1 MPPIP
6 LEGNQPSMSNG
17 LPPEGSLSL
26 SVLIDFIVQRTY
38 HELTVLAELLPRK
51 ADMERKIEIYKFA
64 NRTRQLFV
72 RLLALVKWANSASKV
87 DKSTQIMGFLDK
99 QSLLFIDTADM
110 LARVARETVVSARLP
125 NFHIPSAVEVLTT
138 GTFSRLPACIRERIV
153 PPDKITPAEKRETLL
168 QLNRV
173 IQHRLVCSNLI
184 SEMSCKKVA
193 NGRVTFRVE
202 NEFQVSLTLMGDN
215 PNIPWRL
222 LDIEILVEDKET
234 GEGKPLVHPL
244 QIQYIHQ
251 VVQARLLEC
260 CSIGEEPLTQ
270 VYMVLHY
277 FCQSLQLE
285 VLFSQTRILCKDRL
299 DGHIHITEYTAGK
312 CIVVSYWRELSRS
325 VSEQFGYSL
334 TVYVDDKEPNKSLS
348 ISHSPSLGMKDA
360 EITEKSIG
368 TDQLSMERLL
378 VHTIYVRTKIRLS
391 ELKVEL
397 ENMLK
402 DVECNLQGS
411 PAILSVAILNPCLRA
426 EQLLV
431 TVDTHTG
438 MLQCHVPE
446 FNPPCIV
453 QLQQALNSEHSK
465 IPLLISDL
473 RFWITQRRCE
483 ATLQHLPATAYERL
497 PVLHHPDH
505 PMSKISRHRMF
516 IKLHKISN
524 MILIVEFSENDKS
537 PCKIEYKFYLA
548 NVKKSSIEDNPNDET
563 IETDIPKMYLKVLT
577 LLTIEK
583 FVATHGPFTAVIE
596 EQQEKIDPNN
606 RKRTIIRND
615 QPRKIPKHP
624 AYFIPELAHIVALCD
639 ERLPF
644 TVLAQELT
652 KCGISNQGVQIE
664 ANATT
669 FVLKI
674 LSLPPPTGIEPTN
687 SKWVSLCKR
696 LLSISI
702 RVYGKGTTRCWTA
715 EYVFYGSPLPSRH
728 SKEQGARRPVYINYD
743 VSIAENISKTVE
755 TILNDWFQIVHL
767 YFLVEDLSPYLQL
780 EKNNLAS
787 MISIKSY
794 NYLKLI
800 IGYGTHRRSTATIHW
815 NSSTNG
821 FSIVFG
827 SLNSSINPHNLIK
840 EQFEGYLNNNKKLSM
855 LIHEML
861 DTLNPLNAICKLPSI
876 PQLCVI
882 QVRPTVPVITFGI
895 VANSTNLIK
904 VIYEG
909 QYCLEITL
917 RWGNLVS
924 VRDGAYS
931 RYDRTSV
938 ISDYIPTPGLKAFL
952 SKYVD
957 ESSMFRRR
965 SQSEDDN
972 PPSPITMDNV
982 DGNFL
987 SSSSHRGPQ
996 SPAQG
1001 LRFHPPGNTPPG
1013 SNPHTPAS
1021 PHPAV
1026 SVTGISQ
1033 NNQQFS
1039 NSPATSFNLASPP
1052 SLPSAINP
1060 SPSMLPHPSPGSSLL
1075 ASSPSN
1081 PLHVPSPAGM
1091 LSNSSPGPGS
1101 GFGLSS
1107 STHPPEVS
1115 PFPSQSMTS
1124 PAASNWPGSPGLPR
1138 LSPARAQG
1146 QSPASH
1152 SLQSPDHKS
1161 SFTHTS
1167 RVLPQKSWAGA
1178 VPTIITHE
1186 ALNALCTPTAH
1197 PQGLPAP
1204 KQCPLERF
1212 LGCVYMRKNLQRF
1225 VQTEENLIALN
1236 CSEPGVVNF
1245 KVETLQCRIFINMQH
1260 FQSLHLK
1267 ISCTPEQKDPWTME
1281 ELNILEKFFET
1292 KVAIPPC
1299 KPNTLLGFTR
1309 MLNCPYTVLKDFIQI
1324 IKLEMIPGLI
1334 QQQQMKWAVQWCL
1347 RIPPSA
1353 TPIVPVG
1360 KEALLI
1366 CRNKI
1371 LFFLQITRIGIT
1383 YNGNEV
1389 PSLVLPLV
1397 YDTATNLTQLAEKR
1411 DGGPASAI
1419 SAASLHLK
1427 RFAEFALNH
1436 NECSIFPAVRDLMTN
1451 FVLPSEPQ
1459 PQMSPASMNMHPQM
1473 GPGGPVPSPLMG
1485 QHMMNQNSGI
1495 VGQNPSMMGQNPGMV
1510 GQNPG
1515 MVGQNSN
1522 MISQNPNIVGQN
1534 PCMVGQNSNMMAQ
1547 NPNIVGQNPNMMTQN
1562 PNMIGQNPNAVGQNP
1577 NMVGPNSNMVG
1588 QTPNMIG
1595 QNPNMVVQNPNM
1607 VGPGQNY
1614 SGVQMSNMGPQHG
1627 MMSSH
1632 Q

>member
-1 MPPIP
+1 MSPTP

-17 LPPEGSLSL
+17 LPPDGSLSL

-51 ADMERKIEIYKFA
+51 PDMERKIEIYKFA

-153 PPDKITPAEKRETLL
+153 PPDKITAAEKRETLL

-234 GEGKPLVHPL
+234 GEGKPLVHSR
-244 QIQYIHQ
+244 QVQYIHQ

-260 CSIGEEPLTQ
+260 CSAGGEPLTQ
-270 VYMVLHY
+270 VYMILHY

-285 VLFSQTRILCKDRL
+285 VLFSQTRALYKNRL
-299 DGHIHITEYTAGK
+299 EGHIHITEYTAGK
-312 CIVVSYWRELSRS
+312 CLVISYWRELSRS

-334 TVYVDDKEPNKSLS
+334 TVYVDDKEPNKPLGVL
-348 ISHSPSLGMKDA
+348 HSPSLGSKDA

-368 TDQLSMERLL
+368 TDSLSMERLL
-378 VHTIYVRTKIRLS
+378 VHTIHVRTKIRLS

-397 ENMLK
+397 ENLLK
-402 DVECNLQGS
+402 DVECTLQGS

-426 EQLLV
+426 EQLLI

-446 FNPPCIV
+446 FNPPSMV
-453 QLQQALNSEHSK
+453 VLQQALNNEHSK
-465 IPLLISDL
+465 VPLLISDL

-483 ATLQHLPATAYERL
+483 TTLQHLPGTAYERL
-497 PVLHHPDH
+497 PLLHHADH
-505 PMSKISRHRMF
+505 PMSKISRHRMY

-524 MILIVEFSENDKS
+524 MILIVEFAENEKS
-537 PCKIEYKFYLA
+537 PCRIEYKFYLA
-548 NVKKSSIEDNPNDET
+548 NVKKSSIEDNPNDES
-563 IETDIPKMYLKVLT
+563 IEVDIPKMYLKVLT

-583 FVATHGPFTAVIE
+583 FVATHGPFTSVIE
-596 EQQEKIDPNN
+596 EDQEKIDPNS
-606 RKRTIIRND
+606 RKRVIVRPD
-615 QPRKIPKHP
+615 KPRKQLKHP

-652 KCGISNQGVQIE
+652 KCGISNQGVQVE

-674 LSLPPPTGIEPTN
+674 LSLPPPYGIEGTN
-687 SKWVSLCKR
+687 PKWISLCKR
-696 LLSISI
+696 VLSISI
-702 RVYGKGTTRCWTA
+702 RVYGKGTTRCWTT

-728 SKEQGARRPVYINYD
+728 SREQGARRPVYINYD
-743 VSIAENISKTVE
+743 VSVAENMSKTVE
-755 TILNDWFQIVHL
+755 TILNDWAQIVHL
-767 YFLVEDLSPYLQL
+767 YFLVEDLSPYLQS

-800 IGYGTHRRSTATIHW
+800 IGYGTHRRSTATIQW
-815 NSSTNG
+815 NSTNSK
-821 FSIVFG
+821 FNIVFG

-840 EQFEGYLNNNKKLSM
+840 EQFEGYLNSNKKLSL

-861 DTLNPLNAICKLPSI
+861 DTLNPLSAICKLPSI
-876 PQLCVI
+876 PQLCVL
-882 QVRPTVPVITFGI
+882 QVRPQVPVITFGV
-895 VANSTNLIK
+895 VANSTNLLK

-924 VRDGAYS
+924 IRDGAYS

-938 ISDYIPTPGLKAFL
+938 ISEYTPTPGLKAFL

-957 ESSMFRRR
+957 ETNVFRRR

-982 DGNFL
+982 ESNFL

-1001 LRFHPPGNTPPG
+1001 LRFHSAGNTTPG

-1026 SVTGISQ
+1026 GVSSMSQ
-1033 NNQQFS
+1033 NPQQQFN
-1039 NSPATSFNLASPP
+1039 NSPVTTFNLASPP
-1052 SLPSAINP
+1052 SLPSNINP

-1081 PLHVPSPAGM
+1081 PMHVPSPAGM
-1091 LSNSSPGPGS
+1091 LPNSSPGPGS

-1146 QSPASH
+1146 QSPAGH

-1161 SFTHTS
+1161 GYGHTS

-1186 ALNALCTPTAH
+1186 ALNALCTPTTH

-1212 LGCVYMRKNLQRF
+1212 LGCVYMRRNLQRF
-1225 VQTEENLIALN
+1225 VQTEENLIALSS
-1236 CSEPGVVNF
+1236 SEPGVVNF
-1245 KVETLQCRIFINMQH
+1245 KVETLQCRAFINMQH

-1267 ISCTPEQKDPWTME
+1267 ISCIPEQKDPWSIE

-1324 IKLEMIPGLI
+1324 MKLEMIPGLI
-1334 QQQQMKWAVQWCL
+1334 QQQQMKWTVQWCL

-1383 YNGNEV
+1383 YNSNEV

-1411 DGGPASAI
+1411 DAGPASAI
-1419 SAASLHLK
+1419 SAASLHMK

-1436 NECSIFPAVRDLMTN
+1436 NECSIFPAIRDLMSN

-1473 GPGGPVPSPLMG
+1473 TAGGPVPSPLMG
-1485 QHMMNQNSGI
+1485 QHMMNQN
-1495 VGQNPSMMGQNPGMV
+1495 PGM
-1510 GQNPG
+1510 
-1515 MVGQNSN
+1515 
-1522 MISQNPNIVGQN
+1522 
-1534 PCMVGQNSNMMAQ
+1534 
-1547 NPNIVGQNPNMMTQN
+1547 
-1562 PNMIGQNPNAVGQNP
+1562 VGQNP
-1577 NMVGPNSNMVG
+1577 NMVGPNPNMVGPNPNMVGSNSNMVG
-1588 QTPNMIG
+1588 PNPNMVG
-1595 QNPNMVVQNPNM
+1595 QNPNMVGQNPNMVGQNPNMVGQNPNM
-1607 VGPGQNY
+1607 VGPGCNNY
-1614 SGVQMSNMGPQHG
+1614 GGVPMSAMGPQHG
-1627 MMSSH
+1627 MMPNH